1 MAELLLPAGNIEK
14 MEYAIQYGADAVYLG
29 MVDFSLRT
37 MRKGSLITQENLRDA
52 IGRAHELGK
61 RAYLTV
67 NIFAFENDIKK
78 LYENLEVIK
87 SAKPD
92 AIILSDFGVYNVIHR
107 ELPEIDIH
115 ISTQTNTLNSEAVKF
130 WEGLGAKRVI
140 LARELSY
147 KQIEKMVK
155 DCPNIELEC
164 FVHGSQCMSFSGRC
178 LLSDFM
184 TKNSRKANA
193 GGCAQPCRW
202 SYKLLE
208 ETRPNEYYEI
218 CEDNHGSHILSP
230 KDLCLIEHIQNLR
243 DSGVASF
250 KIEGRTKSLYYVSA
264 TARAYRMVLDN
275 KITAPE
281 GFKEL
286 LKVGNR
292 GYTKGFFEGDN
303 NSESYSYDISKG
315 LAGADFLGIVM
326 GCNGEFLQVETKN
339 KMTTGETVEIITP
352 SENVEAKIVAI
363 KNEKDKNLFVA
374 NTNDVV
380 LMKFNKLPESLDYAL
395 IRTVGI
401 TDKRIEVK
409 KTDKKMPFK
418 GYLPI
423 LKGRIK
429 PDLNLK
435 SVFELQEHL
444 DNFNLTTLLFD
455 LDSTLC
461 ASKSGVIEPRV
472 QQLLFELAKKY
483 KLGIISN
490 NYNQEYTQK
499 IQTQTKVKIYDSS
512 RKPDVIGIM
521 KALGELNSIPE
532 ETMIIGDRPLT
543 DILAG
548 KNANLKTALVDSI
561 TADAEHKIVRFARA
575 LERMFIKK

>member
-37 MRKGSLITQENLRDA
+37 MRKGSLITRENLKDA
-52 IGRAHELGK
+52 IARAHELGK
-61 RAYLTV
+61 KAYLTV
-67 NIFAFENDIKK
+67 NIFAFENDINK
-78 LYENLEVIK
+78 LYENIEVIREA
-87 SAKPD
+87 SPD
-92 AIILSDFGVYNVIHR
+92 AIIVSDFGVFNIIRR

-130 WEGLGAKRVI
+130 WQGLGAKRVI

-147 KQIEKMVK
+147 KQIEKMVS
-155 DCPNIELEC
+155 DCPDIELEC

-184 TKNSRKANA
+184 TKNSRKANS

-208 ETRPNEYYEI
+208 ETRPGEYYEI
-218 CEDNHGSHILSP
+218 CQDNHGSHILSP

-243 DSGVASF
+243 DAGVASF

-264 TARAYRMVLDN
+264 TARAYRMVLDG
-275 KITAPE
+275 KISARD
-281 GFKEL
+281 GFNEL

-292 GYTKGFFEGDN
+292 GYTKGFFLGDN

-315 LAGADFLGIVM
+315 LAGADFLGIVL
-326 GCNGEFLQVETKN
+326 GEENGFLRVEIKN

-352 SENVEAKIVAI
+352 DESIEAKIVAI
-363 KNEKDKNLFVA
+363 KSEKEQNLFVA

-380 LMKFNKLPESLDYAL
+380 LMQFDKLPSNIQYAL

-409 KTDKKMPFK
+409 QKDKKMPLK

-435 SVFELQEHL
+435 SIYELQEHL
-444 DNFNLTTLLFD
+444 DKFNLTTLLFD

-483 KLGIISN
+483 KLAIISN
-490 NYNQEYTQK
+490 NYNKEYTQK
-499 IQTQTKVKIYDSS
+499 LQAQTKVKIYDSS
-512 RKPDVIGIM
+512 RKPDVLGVM
-521 KALGELNSIPE
+521 QALSELNSIPE
-532 ETMIIGDRPLT
+532 ETMIVGDRPLT

-548 KNANLKTALVDSI
+548 KNAKLKTALVDSI
-561 TADAEHKIVRFARA
+561 TADTEPKLTRFVRR
-575 LERMFIKK
+575 LERLFIK